1 MCAGDY
7 RDSAG
12 ELHGRLGLAK
22 VFLPGTSGVHPLEYL
37 SATVYFPDD
46 QGEVGGLCQC
56 DLEPHGSDAQPLQA
70 S

>member
-22 VFLPGTSGVHPLEYL
+22 GLSTQHLGVRPLEYL

-56 DLEPHGSDAQPLQA
+56 DLGPHGSDAQPLQA